1 MKKFLFLALFA
12 VSLAGCQQ
20 KHPEIIS
27 QDFVP
32 VTGANISDSSMIK
45 LIEPY
50 KIQMDSD
57 MNIIIGTSAQP
68 MSAAL
73 PEGLLNTFV
82 ANAMLSYGNQLK
94 PTDISI
100 TNLGGL
106 RNDIQEGPITIGDVM
121 QVMPFDNALVFLEL
135 SGEDVEALCD
145 AIAKKGGDV
154 VAGISMK
161 IEGDNAENIL
171 IQGQPIDDNK
181 NYRIITTDYLS
192 FGNDHLDPLAKFKT
206 IEPLNVLLRDVLIQN
221 IKDETAA
228 SRPIQPTLKNEIYV
242 EQ

>member
-1 MKKFLFLALFA
+1 MLLPDC
-12 VSLAGCQQ
+12 VSRWCAKQ
-20 KHPEIIS
+20 S
-27 QDFVP
+27 
-32 VTGANISDSSMIK
+32 
-45 LIEPY
+45 
-50 KIQMDSD
+50 
-57 MNIIIGTSAQP
+57 
-68 MSAAL
+68 
-73 PEGLLNTFV
+73 
-82 ANAMLSYGNQLK
+82 
-94 PTDISI
+94 
-100 TNLGGL
+100 
-106 RNDIQEGPITIGDVM
+106 IGDVM

-135 SGEDVEALCD
+135 SGEDVEELCD

-192 FGNDHLDPLAKFKT
+192 FGNDHLDPLANSKT

-228 SRPIQPTLKNEIYV
+228 GRPIQPTLKNEIYV

>member
-1 MKKFLFLALFA
+1 M
-12 VSLAGCQQ
+12 
-20 KHPEIIS
+20 
-27 QDFVP
+27 
-32 VTGANISDSSMIK
+32 
-45 LIEPY
+45 
-50 KIQMDSD
+50 
-57 MNIIIGTSAQP
+57 
-68 MSAAL
+68 
-73 PEGLLNTFV
+73 
-82 ANAMLSYGNQLK
+82 
-94 PTDISI
+94 
-100 TNLGGL
+100 
-106 RNDIQEGPITIGDVM
+106 
-121 QVMPFDNALVFLEL
+121 
-135 SGEDVEALCD
+135 SGEDVEELCD

-192 FGNDHLDPLAKFKT
+192 FGNDHLDPLANSKT

-228 SRPIQPTLKNEIYV
+228 GRPIQPTLKNEIYV